1 MPTDYHTHVGIPTSV
16 DAARSSPAVFGIAGW
31 SGSGKTSLLERLIPV
46 LVQGGLK
53 VSTLK
58 HAHHQA
64 ETDTPG
70 KDSWRHR
77 EAGAH
82 EVLLVTGG
90 RWALMH
96 ELRDEPEP
104 RLAEMLKRLSP
115 CNLVLVEGFKR
126 EAIPKLEIHR
136 HALGKPWLYP
146 EDALIGAVASDVPP
160 SGKLR
165 HFNLDD
171 IAGIASYIRTIT
183 GV

>member
-1 MPTDYHTHVGIPTSV
+1 MPTDYHTHVGIPTSD
-16 DAARSSPAVFGIAGW
+16 DASRPSPAVFGIAGW
-31 SGSGKTSLLERLIPV
+31 SGSGKTSLLEKLIPV

-82 EVLLVTGG
+82 EVLLVTGS

-96 ELRDEPEP
+96 ELRGEPEP
-104 RLAEMLKRLSP
+104 GMAEMLKRLSP
-115 CNLVLVEGFKR
+115 CDLVLVEGFKR
-126 EAIPKLEIHR
+126 EAIPKLEVHR
-136 HALGKPWLYP
+136 QALGKPWLYP
-146 EDALIGAVASDVPP
+146 EDALIGAAASDVPP

-165 HFNLDD
+165 HFELDD
-171 IAGIASYIRTIT
+171 IAGIASYIRETT

>member
-16 DAARSSPAVFGIAGW
+16 DAFRPCPAVFGIAGW
-31 SGSGKTSLLERLIPV
+31 SGSGKTSLLEKLIPV
-46 LVQGGLK
+46 LVRDGLK

-77 EAGAH
+77 EAGAY
-82 EVLLVTGG
+82 EVLLVTGS

-104 RLAEMLKRLSP
+104 GLAEMLKRLSP

-136 HALGKPWLYP
+136 QALGKPWL
-146 EDALIGAVASDVPP
+146 
-160 SGKLR
+160 
-165 HFNLDD
+165 
-171 IAGIASYIRTIT
+171 
-183 GV
+183 

>member
-1 MPTDYHTHVGIPTSV
+1 MPADFHTHVGIPTSGE
-16 DAARSSPAVFGIAGW
+16 ASRPCLAVFGLAGW
-31 SGSGKTSLLERLIPV
+31 SGSGKTTLLEKLIPI

-58 HAHHQA
+58 HAHHHA
-64 ETDTPG
+64 DTDTPG

-82 EVLLVTGG
+82 EVLLVTAS

-96 ELRDEPEP
+96 ELRHEPEP
-104 RLAEMLKRLSP
+104 GLAQMLKHLSP
-115 CNLVLVEGFKR
+115 CDLVLVEGFKR

-136 HALGKPWLYP
+136 QALGKPWLYP
-146 EDALIGAVASDVPP
+146 EDGLIGAVASDVPP
-160 SGKLR
+160 SGKLPR
-165 HFNLDD
+165 FELDD
-171 IAGIASYIRTIT
+171 IAGIASFIRTTT